1 MNLIK
6 IAAVLF
12 AFSIADVTYAH
23 GDKKSAQQ
31 YFVGVDSEPG
41 KVVTQ
46 FHKALKEQNKDVAR
60 SLLADDV
67 LIYEGGGVERSADE
81 YASHHMLSDMA
92 YIFGLSTEVLEH
104 QVFIEG
110 DIAVSNSRTHTK
122 GTFKGKDIDRKGME
136 TIVLK
141 KINGKWKIW
150 RIHWS

>member
-6 IAAVLF
+6 ITTVLL
-12 AFSIADVTYAH
+12 AFSIVNAAYAH
-23 GDKKSAQQ
+23 GDKKSQQQ

-41 KVVTQ
+41 KVVSQ
-46 FHKALKEQNKDVAR
+46 FHKALKEQSKEVAR

-67 LIYEGGGVERSADE
+67 LIYEGGGVERSAEE

-92 YIFGLSTEVLEH
+92 FVSVLSTEVLEH

-110 DIAVSNSRTHTK
+110 TIAISNSRTHSK
-122 GTFKGKDIDRKGME
+122 GNFKGKEIDRKGME

-141 KINGKWKIW
+141 KIEGKWKIW